1 MIYKV
6 EIRGKHYGKNRTAPG
21 WNDRLSAS
29 ARHPLQGAKME
40 KDFVMICANAI
51 RLQLRRVHIEKPVK
65 ITYVFH
71 ESDRKRDVGNCAY
84 IDKPFSDALQIT
96 NVLKND
102 NQNYVKEVHFILGDL
117 NKQNPFIEVFIEE
130 LETDAL
136 KGV

>member
-51 RLQLRRVHIEKPVK
+51 RLQLKRVKIEKPVK

-71 ESDRKRDVGNCAY
+71 EADRKRDLGNIGY
-84 IDKPFSDALQIT
+84 ISKTFEDALQVT
-96 NVLKND
+96 KVLPND
-102 NQNYVKEVHFILGDL
+102 NQRYVREQHFILGDL

-130 LETDAL
+130 SETDAL
-136 KGV
+136 KGI

>member
-1 MIYKV
+1 MVYYVKIV
-6 EIRGKHYGKNRTAPG
+6 GKHYGKNRTAPG

-51 RLQLRRVHIEKPVK
+51 RLQLKRVKIEKPVK
-65 ITYVFH
+65 ITYIFH
-71 ESDRKRDVGNCAY
+71 EADRKRDLGNIGY
-84 IDKPFSDALQIT
+84 IAKTFEDGLQVT
-96 NVLKND
+96 KVLPND
-102 NQNYVKEVHFILGDL
+102 NQRYVREQHFILGDL